1 MVEDLDDFYEILVDF
16 PNEHLTYTR
25 TRTSKDDFWSIFN
38 TGFDNRTKLLLIVL
52 TDLA

>member
-25 TRTSKDDFWSIFN
+25 TRTSKDDF
-38 TGFDNRTKLLLIVL
+38 
-52 TDLA
+52 